1 MKKIVLIDGNSLLFK
16 AFYAT
21 FYTGAW
27 MKTSTGFPTNALYGF
42 SNMMYNLLNQIEYS
56 KLLVA
61 FDTGKP
67 TFRHT
72 QFEDY
77 KGTRGAA
84 PEELKLQFPKVYE
97 LLDMMGIKWYAQE
110 GIEADDIIGTLAR
123 EYDAKGYEVAIY
135 TSDKDLL
142 QLATDNITVCLTK
155 KGISEIDYMTPDAIK
170 EKFGLD
176 PIRIIDLKGLMGD
189 ASDNIPGVK
198 GVGEKTAVKLLSEY
212 ESLENVYE
220 NLDKLKGALL
230 TKLTSDKD
238 NAFLSKE
245 LATIKID
252 CDVNLCDD
260 DLCFTGID
268 MDGFKEFLEEYEMT
282 SLLRRLG

>member
-21 FYTGAW
+21 FYTGSW
-27 MKTSTGFPTNALYGF
+27 MKTSEGFPTNALYGF
-42 SNMMYNLLNQIEYS
+42 SNMMYNLLNKIEYT

-67 TFRHT
+67 TFRHI
-72 QFEDY
+72 QYDSY

-84 PEELKLQFPKVYE
+84 PEELKLQFPKIYD

-110 GIEADDIIGTLAR
+110 GIEADDIIGTLAM
-123 EYDAKGYEVAIY
+123 EYQEKGYEVGIY

-142 QLATDNITVCLTK
+142 QLVTDNITVNLTK
-155 KGISEIDYMTPDAIK
+155 KGISELEVMTPDAVK
-170 EKFGLD
+170 EKFGLE

-198 GVGEKTAVKLLSEY
+198 GVGEKTAVKLLKEY

-220 NLDKLKGALL
+220 NLDKQKGALL
-230 TKLTSDKD
+230 TKLTNDRD

-245 LATIKID
+245 LATIKLD
-252 CDVNLCDD
+252 CEVPLEDKELIFNE
-260 DLCFTGID
+260 ID
-268 MDGFKEFLEEYEMT
+268 MDGFKEFLAEYEMT
-282 SLLRRLG
+282 SILKRLG